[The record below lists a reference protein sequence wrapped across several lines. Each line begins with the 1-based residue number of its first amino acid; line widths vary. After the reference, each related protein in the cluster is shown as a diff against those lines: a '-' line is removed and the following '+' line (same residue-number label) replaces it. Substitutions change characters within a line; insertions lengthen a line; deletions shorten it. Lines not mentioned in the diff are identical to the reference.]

1 MTTTE
6 KRNLKI
12 FTVEDYFRY
21 NQLGCYTYANR
32 GNIIPIEFDFT
43 ALLELI
49 KDDNSSIS
57 LISEYDKVFTDIIR
71 RCEQDI
77 SLLLSRNAI
86 GLFMPLSRYVNW
98 RRKYFENDFYAYV
111 FNCYSYKKDLYG
123 RNVVVNSPEIYI
135 SPYEMFSKA
144 IRVSKLYK
152 GKLYS
157 SLSELLNNFQNVI
170 EDLHRGIPGRILI
183 KHKQTFVEIE
193 NENNKEVS

>member
-1 MTTTE
+1 MMATTE

-43 ALLELI
+43 ALSE
-49 KDDNSSIS
+49 DDDSGIR

-77 SLLLSRNAI
+77 SLLLSRDAI

-111 FNCYSYKKDLYG
+111 FNVYCYKKDVYG

-135 SPYEMFSKA
+135 SPYEMFSKSL
-144 IRVSKLYK
+144 RVSKLYK

-157 SLSELLNNFQNVI
+157 SLSELLTNFQKVI
-170 EDLHRGIPGRILI
+170 EDLHKGIPGRILI
-183 KHKQTFVEIE
+183 KNKQTFVEIE
-193 NENNKEVS
+193 NNKEVV